1 MLYTK
6 NRDGEVAGC
15 HPQKHHVRIAAAW
28 PSMTVVCKP

>member
-15 HPQKHHVRIAAAW
+15 HPQDHRARVAAAW
-28 PSMTVVCKP
+28 PSMTVACKR